1 MGIGIGFIR
10 TIFKGGAKTVAKTA
24 QESAP
29 AVRGTIVR
37 PSLPGVTSM
46 ERQFGDN
53 LYISETRTLANGS
66 KQTTTAVYGANGQYI
81 GKGGDHGLVAYREK
95 TITRQP
101 NESIF
106 GGNKIEINKTYDG
119 TMGMTAHNENIVKE
133 YLPSGIMEHSTTT
146 TKYRHWDSPETS
158 FYDRTKSLNGK
169 TLYSQAVEAK
179 TVVAKK
185 AEAEALTAK
194 QAAEKAAAEL
204 KAKQPRINISK
215 ALNRD
220 INELVMK
227 ETKLPN
233 GTIERTFADPETGKI
248 LAKTQDLGIGHKE
261 WIYGGK
267 ADMIFMSQV
276 GKSQSYIVAKKGN
289 YTQIDKGKYTDELG
303 SYRRCVQ
310 YYNDGATRLERTT
323 VYDPKTI
330 LDREINGK
338 VTIADKR
345 AAELRAKNP
354 EDAAILPDYPVL
366 PVKQGRAYYSAG
378 LCNDGMRHKYYDLV
392 KYQMQEGNKY
402 LKELNKDAEAN
413 FLNLNDL
420 FSAYKA

>member
-1 MGIGIGFIR
+1 MGISIGFIR

-46 ERQFGDN
+46 ERQFGN
-53 LYISETRTLANGS
+53 KLYVSETRTLANGS

-81 GKGGDHGLVAYREK
+81 GKGGDQGLAAYREK
-95 TITRQP
+95 IITRQP

-106 GGNKIEINKTYDG
+106 GGDKIEINKTYHE

-133 YLPSGIMEHSTTT
+133 YLPSGIMEHSSKT
-146 TKYRHWDSPETS
+146 TKYHNWDSPETS
-158 FYDRTKSLNGK
+158 FYDRTKSLNGE
-169 TLYSQAVEAK
+169 TLYSQAVKAKGDVAKQAEAK
-179 TVVAKK
+179 
-185 AEAEALTAK
+185 ALAAK

-276 GKSQSYIVAKKGN
+276 GKSQPYIVAKKGN
-289 YTQIDKGKYTDELG
+289 YTQINKGKYTDEFG
-303 SYRRCVQ
+303 GYRHGVQ
-310 YYNDGATRLERTT
+310 YYNDGTTRLERT
-323 VYDPKTI
+323 VYDQKTI
-330 LDREINGK
+330 WDRGINGK

-345 AAELRAKNP
+345 AAELRTKNP
-354 EDAAILPDYPVL
+354 EDAAILIDYPQLTVR
-366 PVKQGRAYYSAG
+366 GEDIYSPIG
-378 LCNDGMRHKYYDLV
+378 ILESSMQLKYLDLA
-392 KYQMQEGNKY
+392 KYHRQEGRKY
-402 LKELNKDAEAN
+402 LQELNKDAER
-413 FLNLNDL
+413 NLLDFNDL